1 MDQTNW
7 GALSSTNLYEIQ
19 TLDMIVELNLTQYA
33 PTQLDVLLCNNP
45 ELVTACTLEDTATQY
60 LKQFSD
66 HKPITTT
73 LYFDTNFEKQNP
85 RKHQYAFKKADWDG
99 LNQSI
104 LAEPFNPYCFRNVDH
119 LVNQWYDWLWEKID
133 KFVPRV
139 TQHRSNLQPWIS
151 RTTSHLM
158 QKLKTL
164 KRKGERGLARFLK
177 VKKLEKD
184 VAKSAEDD
192 LADYEKTIF
201 EACHETLS
209 KSLTF
214 IFQTCINKG
223 IFPSI
228 WKTSQV
234 APIFKEGNK
243 ADVSCYRP
251 ISLLCCCSKIL
262 EKVIFDA
269 LYSKVKD
276 KLHDSQFGFRK
287 RRSATVQ
294 LLLFLDKIYELNDQK
309 SIQNLAVLYL
319 DFAKAFD
326 TVPHDILIQKI
337 GSTGVGGKLLSLI
350 QSYLVNRKQCVKI
363 DHHSSSYAN
372 VTSGVPQ
379 GSILGPLLFLIFIND
394 LPQTLTDTISY
405 GYADDFKAILMDQ
418 VSLNTATSKIESWL
432 DLNKMQPNIKKST
445 ILSIKGNLR
454 ANMMS
459 KTLST
464 VDTQKDLG
472 LMVSSNL
479 NWNEN
484 CSRRASK
491 AIKAFYQIKRSLTNK
506 CTIQTKLNAYTG
518 YVVQIA
524 TNASQAW
531 YPSRNNMDQL
541 ERVQKLATK
550 WILCTNSHYKDRLAK
565 LKLLPLSLYIE
576 MHDILMLLALIENK
590 YDVNLN
596 KATYGTC
603 ETTRQSNRGEFQLTK
618 TRLQKTDENFFR
630 RTKTLYNCLIR
641 TCSEFKENPN
651 KSSLTNVYFKYFDNA
666 FNELNKCT
674 WKLYCRCGSCNI
686 YNKLK
691 AIN

>member
-1 MDQTNW
+1 M
-7 GALSSTNLYEIQ
+7 
-19 TLDMIVELNLTQYA
+19 
-33 PTQLDVLLCNNP
+33 
-45 ELVTACTLEDTATQY
+45 
-60 LKQFSD
+60 
-66 HKPITTT
+66 
-73 LYFDTNFEKQNP
+73 
-85 RKHQYAFKKADWDG
+85 
-99 LNQSI
+99 
-104 LAEPFNPYCFRNVDH
+104 
-119 LVNQWYDWLWEKID
+119 
-133 KFVPRV
+133 
-139 TQHRSNLQPWIS
+139 
-151 RTTSHLM
+151 
-158 QKLKTL
+158 
-164 KRKGERGLARFLK
+164 
-177 VKKLEKD
+177 
-184 VAKSAEDD
+184 
-192 LADYEKTIF
+192 
-201 EACHETLS
+201 
-209 KSLTF
+209 
-214 IFQTCINKG
+214 
-223 IFPSI
+223 
-228 WKTSQV
+228 
-234 APIFKEGNK
+234 
-243 ADVSCYRP
+243 
-251 ISLLCCCSKIL
+251 
-262 EKVIFDA
+262 
-269 LYSKVKD
+269 
-276 KLHDSQFGFRK
+276 
-287 RRSATVQ
+287 
-294 LLLFLDKIYELNDQK
+294 
-309 SIQNLAVLYL
+309 
-319 DFAKAFD
+319 
-326 TVPHDILIQKI
+326 
-337 GSTGVGGKLLSLI
+337 
-350 QSYLVNRKQCVKI
+350 
-363 DHHSSSYAN
+363 
-372 VTSGVPQ
+372 
-379 GSILGPLLFLIFIND
+379 GPLLFLIFIND

-518 YVVQIA
+518 YVLQVA

-590 YDVNLN
+590 YDVNLK

-603 ETTRQSNRGEFQLTK
+603 ETTRQSNRGEFNLTK

-691 AIN
+691 SIN